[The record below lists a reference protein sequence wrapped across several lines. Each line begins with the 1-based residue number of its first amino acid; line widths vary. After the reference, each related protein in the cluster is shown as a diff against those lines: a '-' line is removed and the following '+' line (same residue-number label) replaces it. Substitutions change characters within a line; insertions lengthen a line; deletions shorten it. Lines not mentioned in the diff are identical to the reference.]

1 MSNTPRPVLYTRVN
15 GIVYNK
21 NGEMEEIDQL
31 EQGTGAAVFTAY
43 DDGIISG
50 KVFGEI
56 NAVDVA
62 NILFILRRH
71 VGKGMFDLAMAVVDK
86 AERAFP
92 EKGVR
97 KRAV

>member
-1 MSNTPRPVLYTRVN
+1 MSDKPRPVLYTRVN
-15 GIVYNK
+15 GVMYDQR
-21 NGEMEEIDQL
+21 GEMLEIDQL

-71 VGKGMFDLAMAVVDK
+71 VGKEMFDLAMAVVDK